1 MDRIIK
7 FRAWDEG
14 NKIMHHNFQ
23 WFDSTKG
30 GVDKEGTSWICFIS
44 DKEDADRSTDN
55 GIIFNNPY
63 FFQQLKKMQF
73 TGRADKNGIDIY
85 EGDILKT
92 DTNMNAQV
100 IYRDD
105 LSSFVCRLIPDGR
118 ATLCIEAAWHVI
130 GNIYENPELL

>member
-44 DKEDADRSTDN
+44 DKEDADRSKIMVLYL
-55 GIIFNNPY
+55 IILISSNS
-63 FFQQLKKMQF
+63 LKRCNLLDVLTK
-73 TGRADKNGIDIY
+73 TG
-85 EGDILKT
+85 
-92 DTNMNAQV
+92 
-100 IYRDD
+100 
-105 LSSFVCRLIPDGR
+105 
-118 ATLCIEAAWHVI
+118 
-130 GNIYENPELL
+130 